1 MDGPSNKLLDQS
13 CLLFTLKFFNW
24 FSDEDN
30 YHEIQSVGES
40 PAAFFDILAP
50 PYHTN
55 EFDEEDDGHEPRDC
69 HFFTEHKDISTG
81 GNNTNNNI
89 HSGKQPNILWLRRIP
104 CPNDYTC
111 SEEPYCG
118 PRLKWFCRIKTR
130 KLAVLDEVPTFSYH
144 TATDVKMCFIFLIV
158 ILISKRKILWCFL

>member
-1 MDGPSNKLLDQS
+1 MIPPLVTHFSKKAYGVSSPFGRSPLPSLIDGPSNKLLDQT
-13 CLLFTLKFFNW
+13 CLLFILKFFNG

-118 PRLKWFCRIKTR
+118 PRLK
-130 KLAVLDEVPTFSYH
+130 
-144 TATDVKMCFIFLIV
+144 
-158 ILISKRKILWCFL
+158 